1 MKNNFFRWFVV
12 FITLM
17 MAMSSISFFALF
29 IKPVVS
35 YFETGVINVSI
46 INCFFLSIKM
56 GPFKCNEIY

>member
-46 INCFFLSIKM
+46 INCFFSEYKNGAI
-56 GPFKCNEIY
+56 

>member
-35 YFETGVINVSI
+35 YFEKGVVNVSVINYFFSEYKNGVI
-46 INCFFLSIKM
+46 
-56 GPFKCNEIY
+56 